1 MDCPALH
8 SRRCS
13 KGLGSS
19 SDGGLLF
26 CFPVCCGHFYFMAAH
41 KSSPPSFP
49 LHPRAAAAGVGLP
62 PPFTSGAISEAN
74 ATFASEGGPFP
85 NVPSTRTQKTA
96 APGEAVQHLLCD
108 NLGKPRALLLRQT
121 AAGRRRWRL
130 CHSPRSSEWHRSGTE
145 RISPSPCVGSSK
157 AGEELEEVT
166 FFGCSCGGSLGAAC
180 LLPRAPCSPGEE
192 QGCCISYRD

>member
-74 ATFASEGGPFP
+74 ATCEAQEGLSQTCLPHALRKQQLQVRLSNTFYVTIWASLVPYYSIRLQQAGGGGVCATAPAPPSGTVLGQKGFP
-85 NVPSTRTQKTA
+85 RPLVW
-96 APGEAVQHLLCD
+96 APPR
-108 NLGKPRALLLRQT
+108 LGKSS
-121 AAGRRRWRL
+121 RR
-130 CHSPRSSEWHRSGTE
+130 
-145 RISPSPCVGSSK
+145 
-157 AGEELEEVT
+157 
-166 FFGCSCGGSLGAAC
+166 
-180 LLPRAPCSPGEE
+180 
-192 QGCCISYRD
+192 